1 MNQQS
6 APYVLG
12 PGQAR
17 SHPGAVHTI
26 KAGAADTG
34 GLFTFCEDVMTPRT
48 PGPPLHV
55 HDEEDECF
63 YVLDGHLLV
72 QVGEERHDLGPGCF
86 AWLPRQFPHTFANVS
101 DSPVHL
107 VGAIVPGGIE
117 EVFARWAPTSPSCR
131 DRWIRGGSRPSGPV
145 TPAGPAASAR
155 RSR

>member
-86 AWLPRQFPHTFANVS
+86 AWLPRQFPRTPWPTF
-101 DSPVHL
+101 PT
-107 VGAIVPGGIE
+107 
-117 EVFARWAPTSPSCR
+117 ARCTWSGRSC
-131 DRWIRGGSRPSGPV
+131 
-145 TPAGPAASAR
+145 PAG
-155 RSR
+155 